1 MSAPAPP
8 GVMATGPVLP
18 VPLASLAAPCPALR
32 LSATGHIA
40 AVNTAL
46 CQVLQAPAA
55 ALCGCALEDWLS
67 PASRVMMQTL
77 VQPLL
82 KLHGQVRELALTLRT
97 AEGTAVEVL
106 LYAAREGAAPQDP
119 VLLQLAPIRQ
129 RRRIE
134 AELQR
139 VKRAADQAPGLIYQ
153 LERDDAVVPPR
164 WRFAYANEAIRHLY
178 GTSAEAA
185 ARSAEL
191 VFGQFWPED
200 RRALLAALDQAAA
213 AQEPYRVLVRVGPA
227 GEAPRWHEVAGVVRL
242 SPAGG
247 LQWHGHVADVS
258 DRVAMQDALIQRE
271 ALERL
276 AQARSEFIARV
287 SHELR
292 TPLNGI
298 LGFAQLLASDPV
310 APLTGLQAERMSALL
325 DAARHLRAVVDEL
338 LDISRIEAGQLRL
351 ALGPVPVPPLL
362 AQLAATLGADAQAQ
376 GVTLQGPPDGPPCAV
391 LAEPQRLRQ
400 VLTNLLSNAV
410 KYNRPGGAVWV
421 QCAAAGSEHRI
432 DVCDNGQGL
441 DAQQLAGLFQP
452 FNRVGAERS
461 AVQGTGLGLVISRQ
475 LVQLMGGRL
484 TVESTPGVGSR
495 FSVWLPAAPMVAD
508 APAPA
513 PLAADVAVGAAGQAQ
528 GHVLYV
534 EDNDVNVLVMQ
545 AMLARC
551 PGVQL
556 TVAVD
561 AASAVATA
569 LAQAPDLLLIDM
581 NLPDASGLELL
592 ARLRAL
598 PGLAA
603 VPAVVVS
610 ASAEPQAQE
619 AARRAGFDGYW
630 TKPLELAPTLAG
642 VEAMLARR

>member
-8 GVMATGPVLP
+8 GAVASGPVLP
-18 VPLASLAAPCPALR
+18 VPLASLAGPCPALR
-32 LSATGHIA
+32 LSATGHIV
-40 AVNTAL
+40 AVNAAL
-46 CQVLQAPAA
+46 CQVLQAPAS
-55 ALCGCALEDWLS
+55 ALCGCALEVWLS

-82 KLHGQVRELALTLRT
+82 KLHGQVSELALTLRT
-97 AEGTAVEVL
+97 AEGAAVEVL

-153 LERDDAVVPPR
+153 LERDDTAVPPR
-164 WRFAYANEAIRHLY
+164 WCFAYANEAIRHLY

-185 ARSAEL
+185 ARSAEV
-191 VFGQFWPED
+191 VFGQFWPDD

-213 AQEPYRVLVRVGPA
+213 APDPYRVLVRVGPA
-227 GEAPRWHEVAGVVRL
+227 GEVPRWHEVAGVVRL
-242 SPAGG
+242 SPTGG
-247 LQWHGHVADVS
+247 QQWHGHVADVS

-276 AQARSEFIARV
+276 ARARSEFIGRV

-298 LGFAQLLASDPV
+298 LGFAQLLASDPA
-310 APLTGLQAERMSALL
+310 APLSGQQAERMAVLL
-325 DAARHLRAVVDEL
+325 DSARHLRAVVEEL

-351 ALGPVPVPPLL
+351 QLGPVPVPPLL
-362 AQLAATLGADAQAQ
+362 AQLAATLGTEARAQ
-376 GVTLQGPPDGPPCAV
+376 GVALLSPPPDGRPCAV
-391 LAEPQRLRQ
+391 LAESQRLRQ

-421 QCAAAGSEHRI
+421 QCAEAGSEHRI
-432 DVCDNGQGL
+432 DVCDNGLGL
-441 DAQQLAGLFQP
+441 DDQQLAGLFQP

-495 FSVWLPAAPMVAD
+495 FSVWLPAAPMAAD

-513 PLAADVAVGAAGQAQ
+513 PVADAVAAGVAQ
-528 GHVLYV
+528 GRVLYV

-561 AASAVATA
+561 AASAVAAA

-630 TKPLELAPTLAG
+630 TKPLDLAATLAG